1 MNFCTILIIGLQ
13 VVVQKKTSR
22 ASLTSSTCIPVRSLC
37 RKYANFPN
45 AGLIKSFNSNSSL
58 RPLTF
63 SPSAVLLYHFSTPFH
78 SGSLSLLFFSSPCF
92 PNPCPPFS
100 FAFLL
105 SPPPS
110 LPPPPLLC
118 FGPLLH
124 PGHPVSDL
132 HRGGGFLPQET
143 GPEMEDGVMMGGGVG
158 EGGGGGGRE
167 SGRKKQRGSEVKT
180 QNKETERHGGGT
192 IGAGGERVQ
201 LGHRLAVNTSSLV
214 TVWERPIRQRHSQK
228 HFPSSTV
235 VGFLIHIFDFHSV
248 RINI

>member
-1 MNFCTILIIGLQ
+1 MNFCAILIIGLQ

-37 RKYANFPN
+37 CKYANFPN

-58 RPLTF
+58 RPLPF

-92 PNPCPPFS
+92 PNPCPPFCIPP
-100 FAFLL
+100 LPR
-105 SPPPS
+105 PPPS

-132 HRGGGFLPQET
+132 HRGGGFLQQET

-158 EGGGGGGRE
+158 GVEGGRVAGRSRGGQRSRCKTKKP
-167 SGRKKQRGSEVKT
+167 SG
-180 QNKETERHGGGT
+180 
-192 IGAGGERVQ
+192 
-201 LGHRLAVNTSSLV
+201 
-214 TVWERPIRQRHSQK
+214 TVGDNRSWR
-228 HFPSSTV
+228 
-235 VGFLIHIFDFHSV
+235 
-248 RINI
+248 